1 MKKRLSEIN
10 EMPKITVIQE
20 ILHGVNNSININYLN
35 GNSIVV
41 TDEKKFFL
49 WYKKIFKV
57 RYSLINFP
65 EKEDIDILRIIMD
78 NSVSLRS

>member
-10 EMPKITVIQE
+10 EMPKITVIQG

-49 WYKKIFKV
+49 WYEKIFKV